1 MPRLVAGLALASA
14 AAALTLIAL
23 ATVMPAPSGLP
34 VALKSELAD
43 GPVTTVRQS
52 EENIIGSLGVEPS
65 RKSTTAG
72 MLADPDLV
80 ADGEMPAAEP
90 ASEEA
95 ESAADATEYA
105 DTGEEK
111 EGVVPSKA
119 AWNGG
124 RTNYNKAT
132 SAAADLDKYFDNL
145 PVHDVTPD
153 HLPEGSK
160 EVVTRQGQ
168 REVTVESPQD
178 ARFNNEPDSATEW
191 EDKMKNLDE
200 AVHLYNTQG
209 DAALE
214 AAVKEGLTKEPY
226 EPGELDDAVPQE
238 LTRRLASPTG
248 NKVGGIDGLRAVQYK
263 KLVDNIQGSLV
274 KERQIMAKLRRDVAA
289 KKAEQAAAVNGDSE
303 RGGSVTEA
311 AKAAI
316 NKYDD
321 KTLDFNAAGS
331 SYYDEY
337 SNFNPPIS
345 GEPKTI
351 PYHGADEEEPQ
362 QGADAGK
369 STVGLGADK
378 TPSQLGFIGGAG
390 VEGGQGNSDS
400 IYGSHDDHSTY
411 GVSGTGWQG
420 PGNGEA
426 PGDLWN
432 PAKGQ
437 RSAGLTEPAAAK
449 TDPGSK
455 SLSDLSNGLAGSVKA
470 ISHNMLDERKELE
483 EAEDTLKH
491 TESVIDRTLHA
502 GDAQRQEWVEKSDK
516 MAAARAVFRDL
527 KKQQEEP
534 AAEAA
539 ATVSKKGRKTTT
551 LSRINK
557 IDEPSADLNPNWSP
571 GWVYD
576 EYSNFNPPADGEPEM
591 VKAGGV
597 NAKYGFKT
605 WKGPTNSYSPPIH
618 GGRYGDGNEMDA
630 TPMSAIFKS
639 PKQTALAMKNDELAM
654 DIDQKQL
661 RLAEGTLAA
670 MTVHTLKHHD
680 KFKARKDSH
689 SPKEQKAEEEWEK
702 ADIIRTK
709 KQRKLIDDLS
719 EAVRSE
725 QLQLNMAEKSMVQME
740 MVSTASLATKL
751 KAHKAQQEHALSR
764 AGGKQGKAAVAQR
777 IEDALHASAVNPPG
791 VAPTKAATGAS
802 KVGWVKKAAGGLET
816 AFKGLSDKR
825 SSLPSKKEMRAAI
838 HHHRRGRGMKQ
849 QQLAA
854 AAPSGAE
861 GGAAVKQVAAKASG
875 FGICALFGIAC
886 S

>member
-1 MPRLVAGLALASA
+1 M
-14 AAALTLIAL
+14 
-23 ATVMPAPSGLP
+23 
-34 VALKSELAD
+34 
-43 GPVTTVRQS
+43 
-52 EENIIGSLGVEPS
+52 
-65 RKSTTAG
+65 
-72 MLADPDLV
+72 
-80 ADGEMPAAEP
+80 
-90 ASEEA
+90 
-95 ESAADATEYA
+95 
-105 DTGEEK
+105 
-111 EGVVPSKA
+111 
-119 AWNGG
+119 
-124 RTNYNKAT
+124 
-132 SAAADLDKYFDNL
+132 
-145 PVHDVTPD
+145 
-153 HLPEGSK
+153 
-160 EVVTRQGQ
+160 
-168 REVTVESPQD
+168 
-178 ARFNNEPDSATEW
+178 
-191 EDKMKNLDE
+191 
-200 AVHLYNTQG
+200 
-209 DAALE
+209 
-214 AAVKEGLTKEPY
+214 
-226 EPGELDDAVPQE
+226 
-238 LTRRLASPTG
+238 
-248 NKVGGIDGLRAVQYK
+248 
-263 KLVDNIQGSLV
+263 
-274 KERQIMAKLRRDVAA
+274 
-289 KKAEQAAAVNGDSE
+289 
-303 RGGSVTEA
+303 
-311 AKAAI
+311 
-316 NKYDD
+316 
-321 KTLDFNAAGS
+321 
-331 SYYDEY
+331 
-337 SNFNPPIS
+337 IS
-345 GEPKTI
+345 
-351 PYHGADEEEPQ
+351 
-362 QGADAGK
+362 
-369 STVGLGADK
+369 
-378 TPSQLGFIGGAG
+378 
-390 VEGGQGNSDS
+390 
-400 IYGSHDDHSTY
+400 
-411 GVSGTGWQG
+411 WQG

-437 RSAGLTEPAAAK
+437 RNAGLTEPAAAK
-449 TDPGSK
+449 TDPASK

-502 GDAQRQEWVEKSDK
+502 GDAQRQEWVEKRDK

-527 KKQQEEP
+527 RKQQDEP

-551 LSRINK
+551 LTRINKIDEPSADYNPNWSPGWVYDEYSNFNPPVDGEPDMVKAGGLNAKVGFKTWKGPTNSYSPPIHGGRYGDGNEMDATPMSAIFKGRKTAMLAGQKKSPANKQQLSRMNK

-576 EYSNFNPPADGEPEM
+576 EYSNFNPPADSEPEM

-597 NAKYGFKT
+597 NSKYGFKT

-680 KFKARKDSH
+680 KFKARKDPH

-725 QLQLNMAEKSMVQME
+725 QLQLNMAEKAMVQME

-751 KAHKAQQEHALSR
+751 NAHKAQQEHALSR

-802 KVGWVKKAAGGLET
+802 KVGWVKKATGGLET

-838 HHHRRGRGMKQ
+838 HHHRRGRGMKK

-854 AAPSGAE
+854 AVPSGAE
-861 GGAAVKQVAAKASG
+861 GGVAVKQVAAKASG